1 MGAEQRP
8 PPAVIRL
15 RIERA
20 EPLAGT
26 AETEGGA
33 PLPFEGWLE
42 LLHVLATLIRARGG
56 SPGEKPA
63 APQDPPSKGGGRVG
77 RTDDGDAGSP
87 SS

>member
-1 MGAEQRP
+1 MAAARRP
-8 PPAVIRL
+8 PPAVIRV

-33 PLPFEGWLE
+33 PLAFEGWLE
-42 LLHVLATLIRARGG
+42 LLHVLATLIGAEGG
-56 SPGEKPA
+56 SPGERPA
-63 APQDPPSKGGGRVG
+63 APHDPPAKGEGRGG
-77 RTDDGDAGSP
+77 RTDDGEAGSP

>member
-1 MGAEQRP
+1 MAAARTP
-8 PPAVIRL
+8 PSAVIRI

-20 EPLAGT
+20 EPLVGT
-26 AETEGGA
+26 AATEGGA
-33 PLPFEGWLE
+33 ALAFEGWLE
-42 LLHVLATLIRARGG
+42 LLHVLATLIGAEGG

-63 APQDPPSKGGGRVG
+63 APQDPPSKGGGRAG

>member
-42 LLHVLATLIRARGG
+42 LLHVLATLSGAEGG
-56 SPGEKPA
+56 SPGGQPA
-63 APQDPPSKGGGRVG
+63 APHDPPAKGEGRDG
-77 RTDDGDAGSP
+77 RTDNGDAGSP